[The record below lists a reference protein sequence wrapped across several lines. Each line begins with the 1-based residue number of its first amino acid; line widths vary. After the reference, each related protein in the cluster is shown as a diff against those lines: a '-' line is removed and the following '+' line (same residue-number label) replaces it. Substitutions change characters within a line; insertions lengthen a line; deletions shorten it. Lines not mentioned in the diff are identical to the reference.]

1 MLARH
6 VGMTGARRKAPWM
19 AGVVAQWPGRPG
31 HYTKP
36 RIFLSD
42 LLQFPARAGLINSGR
57 KMLCQQLQRFID
69 RNAKM
74 LGDLFNLIASEC
86 GAELLGCYLR
96 IGTIAQPG
104 FDLVTQ
110 PGLLKLVDNALQVT
124 KVGFGQ

>member
-1 MLARH
+1 
-6 VGMTGARRKAPWM
+6 M
-19 AGVVAQWPGRPG
+19 AGTGPAI
-31 HYTKP
+31 YTKP

-42 LLQFPARAGLINSGR
+42 LLERPAPAGLINGGR

-69 RNAKM
+69 RNSEM

-86 GAELLGCYLR
+86 GAKLLGRYLR

>member
-1 MLARH
+1 
-6 VGMTGARRKAPWM
+6 M
-19 AGVVAQWPGRPG
+19 AGVVAQWPGRARPI
-31 HYTKP
+31 YAKP

-42 LLQFPARAGLINSGR
+42 LLQLPARAGLINGGW

-69 RNAKM
+69 RNSEM

-86 GAELLGCYLR
+86 GAELLGRYLR